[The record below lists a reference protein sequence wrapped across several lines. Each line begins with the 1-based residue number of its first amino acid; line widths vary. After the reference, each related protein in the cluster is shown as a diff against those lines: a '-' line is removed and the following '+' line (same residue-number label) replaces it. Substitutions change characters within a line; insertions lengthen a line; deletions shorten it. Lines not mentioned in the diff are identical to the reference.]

1 MAGKGQEK
9 VVARL
14 TYRMSP
20 LPPRM
25 IPLDSDRTDE
35 GAHLKRNLAGS
46 GDELEE
52 LGSVSLVET
61 PEGAPE
67 PGDRPV

>member
-1 MAGKGQEK
+1 
-9 VVARL
+9 
-14 TYRMSP
+14 MSP
-20 LPPRM
+20 LPLRM